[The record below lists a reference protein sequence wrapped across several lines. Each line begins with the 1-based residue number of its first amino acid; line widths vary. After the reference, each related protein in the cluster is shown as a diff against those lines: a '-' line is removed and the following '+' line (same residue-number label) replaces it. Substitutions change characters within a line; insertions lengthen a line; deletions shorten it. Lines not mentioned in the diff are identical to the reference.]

1 MKTAM
6 RINTQEDLDLWWEM
20 HLKKCK
26 QELEELDKIIEQ
38 TNKYHRSELHAK
50 RRKKEKEMDQKHY
63 EIMKEWIKNDL

>member
-1 MKTAM
+1 
-6 RINTQEDLDLWWEM
+6 M